1 MEEKKRGLRADPWR
15 QNVEG
20 KGRGR
25 GPMREVKE
33 EELVSREA
41 RQYSVVEAKR
51 WRRQETKTQE
61 KATWRLWRPWR
72 AICVGFW
79 DTALLERV

>member
-1 MEEKKRGLRADPWR
+1 MEEKKRGLRAEPWR

-25 GPMREVKE
+25 GPMRKVKE

-41 RQYSVVEAKR
+41 RQYSVVEAKDGDV
-51 WRRQETKTQE
+51 RRVRPE
-61 KATWRLWRPWR
+61 KK
-72 AICVGFW
+72 
-79 DTALLERV
+79 LLGGCGDPGEPSA